1 MPHNHFPRFRKNL
14 LALAIGTALAP
25 HGAWALDL
33 VESPPLPKAQSSF
46 IPPNV
51 IISVDDSGSMGFAVS
66 GSDSTQRMKVL
77 KDSLTAVFSDTE
89 LIPDKGMRLAW
100 QAMHNNGNSPNAAS
114 VNSGSLNQN
123 SMRRMDAYNNSSGKT
138 HRQTFLD
145 FVNNLSPNGGTPTH
159 KMSSQADAYMRRT
172 KSINGPWAT
181 KPGGTAAENTE
192 YLGCRRNY
200 HILMTDG
207 RWNGAISGGAQD
219 NVAWAASGDRQA
231 YSLTSDQTR
240 VYRDADSD
248 TLADWA
254 FKSWMD
260 PLQTSGLVHTDKL
273 KPSKAY
279 DEAPATENF
288 TAIKLNIVTVTG
300 NTNNAR
306 KTACQN
312 IGGEYL
318 GGTANNCKLP
328 SETKSLD
335 LQKYWNP
342 KYNPATWPHMVTYTI
357 GFSNDAVTWPN
368 APEIIKP
375 SIKAADTVDGGGYL
389 GWDKGFADL
398 VTGVQTWPTM
408 DGSNTTNNGSFNEGK
423 RALDLWHAAIN
434 GRGRFYPV
442 TVAEDLAKAFRE
454 IIGKINEESASL
466 PDQISAG
473 GGSSGSS
480 IQSTNVGLFGVVYN
494 PKAGWSGAITASP
507 AREAEE
513 FPCPTPADPTA
524 KCLKFEDPTS
534 AWGGKNTAQLLDEMA
549 PSGNTG
555 GNPTGRKIVSW
566 SDKWAGSAPTGG
578 VPFVW
583 STTDSNLS
591 TPQKALL
598 GKESDDA
605 TATVATKGENILN
618 YIRGDRSKEGDTA
631 TAPFRVRTTR
641 QGDIVNSEIWYTG
654 APSSN
659 YAVAGYGTFASTNK
673 NREPMLYVGGNDG
686 MLHGFSA
693 KNGTEKIAY
702 VPRGVISKLKNLT
715 DPEYQTAGNHKYYV
729 DGSPMTGDI
738 KDNTTWKTMLVG
750 TLGAGGKGYFVLDV
764 TDPSAFSANASG
776 ATALAQLDRTR
787 GNTELVT
794 CPATAG
800 AERTACLDAV
810 AEDRDIGNIIAKPV
824 RNPNNQQES
833 TQITRMN
840 NGRWAVVMGNG
851 YNSSN
856 QRPVLL
862 VQYLDGDKELVRI
875 QAVPSTVATGVGNA
889 NDNGLAAPA
898 LVDLNGDGKTD
909 VVYAGDNLGNLWK
922 FDLTSDTDSEWK
934 VAFSTGSMPSNTPLF
949 TARGPA
955 TLNAATRGE
964 VQPISAPPI
973 VRANDR
979 TACTAATSTGCS
991 ASATSYSVGGL
1002 MVAFGTGRNV
1012 TEEDRNANPS
1022 VVPKVQTLYSVLDN
1036 ARYRTKTGKTHLEI
1050 HPGAGDCSANPATCV
1065 PIPAAVGTIS
1075 NSGAPLAKQTIAA
1088 MTVAGATGSFGTVNA
1103 TDDLKKSTWKD
1114 FKGWYLDLPESG
1126 ERLLKPMQFYDGSNI
1141 LAVYTESPSG
1151 TQSSSNTSANI
1162 NESCTPSVIQ
1172 TTAGTQY
1179 RTLINIMDG
1188 KKPTVPLILING
1200 SAITNLVRVST
1211 PPGTPTLIKTP
1222 RRILDYTG
1230 ASGGGS
1236 GGGGNGTPPPPTIEG
1251 LRMPEQ
1257 SLRPG
1262 WRQFK

>member
-1 MPHNHFPRFRKNL
+1 MPRNRLPHFRKNL
-14 LALAIGTALAP
+14 LTLAVGAALAP

-51 IISVDDSGSMGFAVS
+51 IISVDDSGSMAFRVSS
-66 GSDSTQRMKVL
+66 GSQGSTNTGPGYTVPYANGTWHANAQRMNVL
-77 KDSLTAVFSDTE
+77 KYALNSVFNDTE
-89 LIPDKGMRLAW
+89 LIPEKGIRLAW
-100 QAMHNNGNSPNAAS
+100 QAMHNNGGSKSAKN
-114 VNSGSLNQN
+114 VNSANLNEN
-123 SMRRMDAYNNSSGKT
+123 SMRRLDAYNNSSGKT
-138 HRQTFLD
+138 HRATFLD
-145 FVNNLSPNGGTPTH
+145 FVNNLSASGGTPTH
-159 KMSSQADAYMRRT
+159 LMSSQADAYMRRAKT
-172 KSINGPWAT
+172 INGPWAT

-219 NVAWAASGDRQA
+219 NVAWAASGGRQA

-240 VYRDADSD
+240 IYRDNDSN

-260 PLQTSGLVHTDKL
+260 PLQTTGLVHTDKL
-273 KPSKAY
+273 KPSAAY
-279 DEAPATENF
+279 EDAPATETF
-288 TAIKLNIVTVTG
+288 SKSGKTV
-300 NTNNAR
+300 N
-306 KTACQN
+306 
-312 IGGEYL
+312 
-318 GGTANNCKLP
+318 
-328 SETKSLD
+328 

-357 GFSNDAVTWPN
+357 GFSNDAVTWPS
-368 APEIIKP
+368 APGIISP
-375 SIKAADTVDGGGYL
+375 SIKAADDLDGGGYL
-389 GWDKGFADL
+389 GWNNGFVDL
-398 VTGVQTWPTM
+398 VTGLQTWPAM
-408 DGSNTTNNGSFNEGK
+408 DGNNTANSQSFNEGK

-454 IIGKINEESASL
+454 IIGKINEESAAL
-466 PDQISAG
+466 PDQVSAG

-480 IQSTNVGLFGVVYN
+480 IQNTNVGLFGVVYN

-513 FPCPTPADPTA
+513 FPCPTPSDPTA
-524 KCLKFEDPTS
+524 TCLKFEDPTS
-534 AWGGKNTAQLLDEMA
+534 AWGGKTTAELLDEMA
-549 PSGNTG
+549 PAGNNG

-566 SDKWAGSAPTGG
+566 SDKWVGSAPAGG

-591 TPQKALL
+591 TSQKALL
-598 GKESDDA
+598 GKESNDA
-605 TATVATKGENILN
+605 TATEATKGENILN
-618 YIRGDRSKEGDTA
+618 YIRGDRSKEGDTPA
-631 TAPFRVRTTR
+631 APFRVRTTR

-654 APSSN
+654 APGNSYGLS
-659 YAVAGYGTFASTNK
+659 GYGTFASTNK
-673 NREPMLYVGGNDG
+673 NREPILYVGGNDG

-693 KNGTEKIAY
+693 KDGTEKIAY
-702 VPRGVISKLKNLT
+702 VPRGVISKLKDLA
-715 DPEYQTAGNHKYYV
+715 DPEYQNAGNHKYYV

-738 KDNTTWKTMLVG
+738 QDNTTWKTMLVG

-764 TDPSAFSANASG
+764 TDPAAFSASASG
-776 ATALAQLDRTR
+776 AAQLAQLDRTR
-787 GNTELVT
+787 GNTETVI
-794 CPATAG
+794 CPAAAG
-800 AERTACLDAV
+800 AERTACLAAV
-810 AEDRDIGNIIAKPV
+810 AEDRDIGNIVAKPV

-851 YNSSN
+851 YNSAN

-862 VQYLDGDKELVRI
+862 VQYLDGDKKLVRV
-875 QAVPSTVATGVGNA
+875 QAVPSTVTTGTGNA

-898 LVDLNGDGKTD
+898 LVDLDGDGKTD

-922 FDLTSDTDSEWK
+922 FDLTSDNESEWK
-934 VAFSTGSMPSNTPLF
+934 VAFSTGSTPSNLPLF

-979 TACTAATSTGCS
+979 TACSQVTGGNCS
-991 ASATSYSVGGL
+991 GISYSVGGL

-1012 TEEDRNANPS
+1012 TEEDRSTNPS
-1022 VVPKVQTLYSVLDN
+1022 VAPKVQTLYSVLDN
-1036 ARYRTKTGKTHLEI
+1036 ARYRTKAGKTHLEI
-1050 HPGAGDCSANPATCV
+1050 HPGAGDCTTAPDTCV
-1065 PIPAAVGTIS
+1065 PVPAAVGTIS
-1075 NSGAPLAKQTIAA
+1075 NSGAPLAKQTITA
-1088 MTVAGATGSFGTVNA
+1088 MTVAGATGNFGTVTA

-1114 FKGWYLDLPESG
+1114 YKGWYLDLPESG

-1151 TQSSSNTSANI
+1151 TQSSNSGNI

-1172 TTAGTQY
+1172 TTIGTQY

-1188 KKPTVPLILING
+1188 KKPTVPLVMING
-1200 SAITNLVRVST
+1200 SAVTDLVRVPT

-1222 RRILDYTG
+1222 KRILDYTG
-1230 ASGGGS
+1230 ATGGGS
-1236 GGGGNGTPPPPTIEG
+1236 NGAPPPPTIEG
-1251 LRMPEQ
+1251 LRIPEQ